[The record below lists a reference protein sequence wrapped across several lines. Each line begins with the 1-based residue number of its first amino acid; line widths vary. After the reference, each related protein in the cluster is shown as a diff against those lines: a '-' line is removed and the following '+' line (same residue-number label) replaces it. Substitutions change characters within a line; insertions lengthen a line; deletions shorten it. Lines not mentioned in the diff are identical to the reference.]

1 VTPSDPQ
8 APQNFTGYASP
19 SAPAQRGGPAQA
31 GKQSHGD
38 PSGGRRLGL
47 LAVGAVAGLALLI
60 ALAAVVTSWR
70 VTSSVDK
77 LRATVDKLAAA
88 PQPDGAPGTTTEST
102 PAPAETTEPTDATPT
117 GSVPSLNAQ
126 TRYTVNYTKKRM
138 RISAE
143 CSNTVYIDLDEPRVQ
158 APSDAAELTLNT
170 GCTTATPK
178 LTIYDDDVQGSETE
192 SDSVTPAECNNQIQ
206 LSPLPRTGLPVRQGQ
221 VYCIMTSLSK
231 ARASAVSW
239 KMVVLTV
246 TSVAEDRTVA
256 LEASAWDIPY

>member
-8 APQNFTGYASP
+8 SQPTYTGYTP
-19 SAPAQRGGPAQA
+19 SAPAQRGGPTQPV
-31 GKQSHGD
+31 KQPRND
-38 PSGGRRLGL
+38 ASGGRRLGM
-47 LAVGAVAGLALLI
+47 LAIGGVAGLALVI
-60 ALAAVVTSWR
+60 ALVAVVTSWR

-77 LRATVDKLAAA
+77 LQATVDNLAGA
-88 PQPDGAPGTTTEST
+88 PQQGAAPGTTTEPTQAPVGST
-102 PAPAETTEPTDATPT
+102 DQPDATPT

-143 CSNTVYIDLDEPRVQ
+143 CNNTVYIDLDEPRVQ
-158 APSDAAELTLNT
+158 APSDAAELSLDT
-170 GCTTATPK
+170 GCSTATPK
-178 LTIYDDDVQGSETE
+178 LTIYGNGVQGSETE

-206 LSPLPRTGLPVRQGQ
+206 LSPLPRTGLPIRQGQ
-221 VYCIMTSLSK
+221 VYCIMTSLED
-231 ARASAVSW
+231 ARASAISW
-239 KMVVLTV
+239 KMVVLSV

>member
-1 VTPSDPQ
+1 MTPSDPQ

-19 SAPAQRGGPAQA
+19 SAPAQRGPAQA
-31 GKQSHGD
+31 GKQSHND

-47 LAVGAVAGLALLI
+47 LAIGGVAGLALLI

-77 LRATVDKLAAA
+77 LQARVDNLAGA
-88 PQPDGAPGTTTEST
+88 PQRGAAPGTTTEST
-102 PAPAETTEPTDATPT
+102 QAPAGSTDQPDATPT

-143 CSNTVYIDLDEPRVQ
+143 CTNTVYIDLDEPRVQ
-158 APSDAAELTLNT
+158 APSDAAELSLDT
-170 GCTTATPK
+170 GCSTTTPK
-178 LTIYDDDVQGSETE
+178 LTIYDDGVQGSETD

-206 LSPLPRTGLPVRQGQ
+206 LSPLPRTGLPIRQGQ
-221 VYCIMTSLSK
+221 VYCIMTSLED
-231 ARASAVSW
+231 ARASAISW
-239 KMVVLTV
+239 KMVVLSV